1 MIKPGCF
8 IGLLLSGLILFALP
22 VLADIVTSQRML
34 EQLSQ
39 LRPGDSGAQAI
50 VQLYTRQQVPQA
62 VARLEQLLAQ
72 SPQDRTLKIYFGY
85 GQLLLAAEYWRQKNY
100 LRAAELAKQG
110 YFYLDEAAESPPDNW
125 RIRYLRARYDAFLAA
140 FEGRCVIALSD
151 TGWLQ
156 QQAEVPLRLLPMIS
170 LMQLHAATTCHQ
182 PQQAA
187 IARLA
192 LAQAGITADGRSPFI
207 TSAEI
212 ADVLQP
218 LLEPTR

>member
-1 MIKPGCF
+1 MIKSAGF
-8 IGLLLSGLILFALP
+8 RRLLLSGFMLYALP
-22 VLADIVTSQRML
+22 VLADQATSQQML
-34 EQLSQ
+34 AQLGQ
-39 LRPGDSGAQAI
+39 LRLGDSGAQAI

-62 VARLEQLLAQ
+62 VATLEQLLAQ

-85 GQLLLAAEYWRQKNY
+85 GQLLQAAEFWQQKNY

-110 YFYLDEAAESPPDNW
+110 YFYLDEAAESPPENW

-156 QQAEVPLRLLPMIS
+156 QQTEIPVRLQPMIT

-182 PQQAA
+182 PKQAA
-187 IARLA
+187 AARQA
-192 LAQAGITADGRSPFI
+192 LKQAGISADGSTPFI
-207 TSAEI
+207 TPAEI